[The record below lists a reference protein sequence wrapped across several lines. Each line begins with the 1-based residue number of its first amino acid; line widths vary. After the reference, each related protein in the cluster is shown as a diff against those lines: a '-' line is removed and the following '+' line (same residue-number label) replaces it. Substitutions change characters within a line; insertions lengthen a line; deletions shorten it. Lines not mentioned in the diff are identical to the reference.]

1 MDNDELER
9 LKKKFLGTNNEDSRI
24 VKDLKT
30 AIATD
35 LPGWK
40 ISEERIDELNYSG
53 NELRVVRVQPKNG
66 GPSKVADYRNG
77 KIQIVQG

>member
-9 LKKKFLGTNNEDSRI
+9 LKKKFLGTNNEDSRV

-40 ISEERIDELNYSG
+40 ISDESIDELNYSG
-53 NELRVVRVQPKNG
+53 NELRVVKVQPKNG

>member
-1 MDNDELER
+1 MDDAEYER
-9 LKKKFLGTNNEDSRI
+9 LKKKFLGTTNEDSRV

-40 ISEERIDELNYSG
+40 ITDDCVDELNYSG
-53 NELRVVRVQPKNG
+53 NEIRTVKVQPKNG
-66 GPSKVADYRNG
+66 GPAKVADYRNG
-77 KIQIVQG
+77 KIEIVQG